1 MLPKNL
7 CNCILP
13 CINSAQVSQTPNF
26 LQSLCIYYKR
36 LFAFCVSFYTYYI
49 LKMLRHDIENL
60 KVCKILH
67 IQNNKI
73 SVSTRYLRDISFFI
87 VSFCIQRFT
96 CGFFNYCILFLIYI
110 LFIILFIIIITIYH
124 HYYHYIL
131 IMQCENVV
139 IVHCLHFI

>member
-73 SVSTRYLRDISFFI
+73 SVSTRYLRDICLFLLFLSVF
-87 VSFCIQRFT
+87 S
-96 CGFFNYCILFLIYI
+96 GFFNYCILFLIYI
-110 LFIILFIIIITIYH
+110 LFIIFI
-124 HYYHYIL
+124 HYYYNNISSL
-131 IMQCENVV
+131 LS
-139 IVHCLHFI
+139 LHFNNAM